1 MGEILTFLIDFMDSE
16 IKRDVGNYSL
26 VMPIFVKKKKRGGYV
41 LLQILPSSG
50 VKVDSSFIE
59 VLLGGISKMRIFL

>member
-26 VMPIFVKKKKRGGYV
+26 VMPIFCKKKVGLKKGVGYAPTYKYY
-41 LLQILPSSG
+41 LH
-50 VKVDSSFIE
+50 
-59 VLLGGISKMRIFL
+59 LG